1 MRVQVAS
8 PRQAGSQPAEDDEPP
23 FGLRPGGG
31 ARHQHRLMIGAPS
44 RSNPQKPSRKRG
56 LFISKIHQS
65 AKRRVF
71 PMEESKYEYYYA
83 RTGIRPAGR
92 QVNCATGPRSGG

>member
-31 ARHQHRLMIGAPS
+31 ARHQHRVMVGAAS
-44 RSNPQKPSRKRG
+44 RSNPRKALAQSG
-56 LFISKIHQS
+56 SFSFKIHQG
-65 AKRRVF
+65 AKRKLY
-71 PMEESKYEYYYA
+71 PMEELKYEYYYA

-92 QVNCATGPRSGG
+92 QVNCATG